1 MIMSVLLNLVIII
14 LVIIPMIVGLHDFMF
29 IRLAIVRVILR
40 ADQHRGQGRHRE
52 SGHGEQ
58 SGFPK
63 MLAHVVFLV
72 LKSGVHATAAQTR
85 PQFPAA
91 ASWCRRE
98 PTCGGQKVPIQPDVS

>member
-52 SGHGEQ
+52 SGHREQ

-63 MLAHVVFLV
+63 MLAHVVILV
-72 LKSGVHATAAQTR
+72 PRPGVHATTARNRGAIPRCSQLVSARAYAWRAESTHPTR
-85 PQFPAA
+85 
-91 ASWCRRE
+91 C
-98 PTCGGQKVPIQPDVS
+98 